1 MLGVLRLAPSPHA
14 RLVLANVP
22 LTDTVHVGQ
31 RVLTSGYSLHYP
43 RGLAVGRVVRAVP
56 DASRL
61 MLEVEVAPAVQLS
74 RLRHAFVIP
83 GARRQGLP

>member
-1 MLGVLRLAPSPHA
+1 MTLA
-14 RLVLANVP
+14 
-22 LTDTVHVGQ
+22 
-31 RVLTSGYSLHYP
+31 TSGVPAGS
-43 RGLAVGRVVRAVP
+43 VP